1 VITPCPTFPILHVKI
16 YEPKNKTVRYI
27 IIKRLNHK
35 IITMKKILITCIS
48 VLVLCFSFLTS
59 TAQERTNPLQQDQ
72 ELGKVSWYR
81 DYDVATSLSKKE
93 NKPVLILF
101 QEVPGCATCRNY
113 GNDVLSNPLLVEA
126 IEDLFIPLVI
136 HNNKGGKDR
145 EILNQFKEP
154 SWNNP
159 VVRIVDAN
167 GTGLVPRVAGN
178 YSTKGLYNAMHTAL
192 TKTYTEIPEYMIL
205 LGKELSAVHS
215 TKEKYYSMY
224 CFWTGEKQ
232 LGATE
237 GVLNTEAGF
246 MKGRE
251 VVKVTY
257 NDRKVSVKELD
268 SYAKRNNFTPI
279 TQDNSYRPASNDED
293 YYLRHTTYK
302 YLPLSNL
309 QKTKINS
316 ALGKRKNATIYLSP
330 RQQKWLQ
337 EIKSNKSKR
346 EVLFDK
352 SFATAWERKLVQNQG

>member
-1 VITPCPTFPILHVKI
+1 
-16 YEPKNKTVRYI
+16 
-27 IIKRLNHK
+27 
-35 IITMKKILITCIS
+35 MKKNHHALIGILVI
-48 VLVLCFSFLTS
+48 CFSFLSS

-81 DYDVATSLSKKE
+81 DYDVATSLSEKE

-113 GNDVLSNPLLVEA
+113 GDDVLSNPLLVEA

-145 EILNQFKEP
+145 AILNQFNEP

-167 GTGLVPRVAGN
+167 GGGLAPRVAGN
-178 YSTKGLYNAMHTAL
+178 YSAKGLYTAMRTAL
-192 TKTYTEIPEYMIL
+192 VKTYAEIPEYMDL

-232 LGATE
+232 LGAPE

-257 NDRKVSVKELD
+257 DDRKVDIKELD
-268 SYAKRNNFTPI
+268 TYAKRNNFTPI
-279 TQDNSYRPASNDED
+279 SQDNSYRPASNDED
-293 YYLRHTTYK
+293 YYLRHTPYK

-316 ALGKRKNATIYLSP
+316 ALGNRKDATVYLSP
-330 RQQKWLQ
+330 RQKKWLQ
-337 EIKSNKSKR
+337 ETIATKAKR

-352 SFATAWERKLVQNQG
+352 SFATAWERKLVLSQG